1 MTTLDQRLYAW
12 LLESNERRFE
22 LAFAAYFEVAFP
34 SVLRHLA
41 RLSRWD
47 PVHLEEL
54 AQDALLRFFDK
65 VGRNRREASESVK
78 ASSSQIRP
86 LNFGAFHERQ
96 VSSWTREVESF
107 RESAMGFRPPQAD
120 DTLWKAAIRALADK
134 IPALQGQG
142 RHLLHSVHQAL
153 HWTIDDPVSATAA
166 PTDASNPDQWDD
178 DQGIAFCKNC
188 VQLVEEMRTIT
199 ARAAA
204 AERDHPGMTPFTHGS
219 SVIIR
224 LLPHLRVPTNGYLFD
239 IAGTIYLDE
248 CKKRGRQKRG
258 GTGATAGAECADDAS
273 SHPIERFALESFVAD
288 DGEER
293 FDEAVP
299 ARTANGISGAN
310 TPSVDPTS
318 QYENEDLFEKF
329 YDYLRRPLDDAIET
343 LHIAQRAG
351 RAVAER
357 RKVDSLTEKFSKTM
371 SVLSVMGEGYT
382 QEQTAER
389 LGLSRNQVKYIIEL
403 VQESY
408 AQFTAQAARHAT
420 QAAAVSGV
428 PHGV

>member
-22 LAFAAYFEVAFP
+22 LSFNAYFEVAFP

-47 PVHLEEL
+47 SVHLEEL

-65 VGRNRREASESVK
+65 VGRNRREASESVRV
-78 ASSSQIRP
+78 SLSQIRP
-86 LNFGAFHERQ
+86 LNLGPFHQRQ
-96 VSSWTREVESF
+96 VTSWARDVGSL
-107 RESAMGFRPPQAD
+107 RESAMGFRPPQAE
-120 DTLWKAAIRALADK
+120 DTQWKAAIRALADK

-142 RHLLHSVHQAL
+142 RHLLHSVHLAL
-153 HWTIDDPVSATAA
+153 RWTFDEPIPAGAKQIDDPK
-166 PTDASNPDQWDD
+166 PDQWDD
-178 DQGIAFCKNC
+178 QIIVTCKSC
-188 VQLVEEMRTIT
+188 EELPEEMRTHT
-199 ARAAA
+199 ARTAA
-204 AERDHPGMTPFTHGS
+204 AERDHPGAALFVQGT
-219 SVIIR
+219 SVIVR
-224 LLPHLRVPTNGYLFD
+224 MLPHLRVPTNGYLFD

-258 GTGATAGAECADDAS
+258 GTGATAAAECTDDAS
-273 SHPIERFALESFVAD
+273 SHPIERFALETFAAD

-293 FDEAVP
+293 FDDAVP
-299 ARTANGISGAN
+299 ARTANGITGPNA
-310 TPSVDPTS
+310 PSVDPTS

-329 YDYLRRPLDDAIET
+329 YGYLRRPLDDAIEA
-343 LHIAQRAG
+343 LHIAQSAG

-357 RKVDSLTEKFSKTM
+357 RKVDSLTQKFSKTM

-403 VQESY
+403 VQEAY
-408 AQFTAQAARHAT
+408 AHFTTDTAPFVT
-420 QAAAVSGV
+420 QSAAVSGA
-428 PHGV
+428 PHVV